1 MSIFFTFFVIV
12 FSVYIMK
19 KCSSVFDIA
28 SSYLTKNLAEGIKG
42 PTINAVASSLPE
54 LFISSMFLFY
64 FKDLNGF
71 SAGFATIIGSS
82 AFNIAI
88 IPTVSFLFVY
98 SLDKKKIFKVDKV
111 IIKQDVVF
119 LLCSIIILMMGL
131 FFGMNAY
138 VSALLILFYL
148 LYIFF
153 IIINR
158 SKNKIK
164 QKTNKNFKIKKSNY
178 IKSVINLNLF
188 NIFFKGQINIFSS
201 IIVLILSIFL
211 IGISCFYLVVSVEKV
226 SHFLNINIFFG
237 AFIIAAIASSIPDT
251 LLSIEDAKNDKFS
264 DSFSNA
270 FGSNIFDICIG
281 IGLPV
286 LCYNLLYSEIDSSIP
301 IERMGIIGNYI
312 FNGDLFL
319 WSLVSLLLFTFLTSI
334 IYYFKQLNLKTSIVI
349 IFLYLLFV
357 TSLILF

>member
-28 SSYLTKNLAEGIKG
+28 SSHLTKNLAEGIKG

-111 IIKQDVVF
+111 IIKQDVFF
-119 LLCSIIILMMGL
+119 LLCSIIILMTGL

-164 QKTNKNFKIKKSNY
+164 QKTNKNFKIKKS
-178 IKSVINLNLF
+178 
-188 NIFFKGQINIFSS
+188 
-201 IIVLILSIFL
+201 
-211 IGISCFYLVVSVEKV
+211 
-226 SHFLNINIFFG
+226 
-237 AFIIAAIASSIPDT
+237 
-251 LLSIEDAKNDKFS
+251 
-264 DSFSNA
+264 
-270 FGSNIFDICIG
+270 
-281 IGLPV
+281 
-286 LCYNLLYSEIDSSIP
+286 
-301 IERMGIIGNYI
+301 
-312 FNGDLFL
+312 
-319 WSLVSLLLFTFLTSI
+319 
-334 IYYFKQLNLKTSIVI
+334 
-349 IFLYLLFV
+349 
-357 TSLILF
+357 

>member
-28 SSYLTKNLAEGIKG
+28 SSHLTKNLAEGIKG

-111 IIKQDVVF
+111 IIKQDVFF
-119 LLCSIIILMMGL
+119 LLCSIIILMTGL

-164 QKTNKNFKIKKSNY
+164 QKTNKNFKIKKTNY

-188 NIFFKGQINIFSS
+188 NIFFKGQVNIFSS

-301 IERMGIIGNYI
+301 IERMGIIGHYI

-319 WSLVSLLLFTFLTSI
+319 WSLVSLLVFTFLTSI

>member
-1 MSIFFTFFVIV
+1 MSIFFNFFVIV

-28 SSYLTKNLAEGIKG
+28 SSHLTKNLAEGIKG

-111 IIKQDVVF
+111 IIKQDVFF
-119 LLCSIIILMMGL
+119 LLCSIIILMTGL

-164 QKTNKNFKIKKSNY
+164 QKTNKNFKIKKTNY

-188 NIFFKGQINIFSS
+188 NIFFKGQVNIFSS

-319 WSLVSLLLFTFLTSI
+319 WSLVSLLVFTFLTSI